1 MKRGGRRPVGWV
13 ESTRVNTKRDWWRQL
28 SVPAKGKTEAE
39 LLAFK
44 SKLVPAIAPDGT
56 IEDQSRRVQHR
67 REHLAGAARRRSCA
81 ERLLRPN
88 RSLSERSTKRAV
100 RGSLGKCTKIKNTL
114 RRLVQKGIIA
124 YSRQ

>member
-13 ESTRVNTKRDWWRQL
+13 ESTRVNTPRDWWRQL

-56 IEDQSRRVQHR
+56 IEDQNA
-67 REHLAGAARRRSCA
+67 LAA
-81 ERLLRPN
+81 
-88 RSLSERSTKRAV
+88 
-100 RGSLGKCTKIKNTL
+100 
-114 RRLVQKGIIA
+114 A
-124 YSRQ
+124 YSTPEKLCGEASASQSITF